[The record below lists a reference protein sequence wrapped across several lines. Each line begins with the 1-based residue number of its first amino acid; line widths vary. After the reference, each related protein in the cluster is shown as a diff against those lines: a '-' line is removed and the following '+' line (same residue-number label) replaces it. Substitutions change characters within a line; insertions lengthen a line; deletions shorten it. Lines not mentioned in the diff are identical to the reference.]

1 MSRWYITFNAKRG
14 KNDITNKVNFSS
26 RFIDVIY
33 ISPSRILFITTF
45 IKKKKK
51 ERKGKKRKRGKNTR
65 DISHETNK
73 INLITE

>member
-45 IKKKKK
+45 IKKKERKKGEKKK
-51 ERKGKKRKRGKNTR
+51 EGKKYTR
-65 DISHETNK
+65 YIARNK
-73 INLITE
+73 

>member
-1 MSRWYITFNAKRG
+1 MSRWYITFNAKRD

-45 IKKKKK
+45 IKKKRKKGGKKK
-51 ERKGKKRKRGKNTR
+51 EGKKYTR
-65 DISHETNK
+65 YIVRNK
-73 INLITE
+73 

>member
-45 IKKKKK
+45 IKKKRKK
-51 ERKGKKRKRGKNTR
+51 ERGKKERGEK
-65 DISHETNK
+65 IHEIYRTK
-73 INLITE
+73 QIK